1 MEVMEVVIE
10 PIWYEYATFD
20 EDGFVNGIRDDAPDA
35 AKDAYKAE
43 MDEHRRMED
52 TGEPIPR

>member
-1 MEVMEVVIE
+1 MEVVIE